1 MYVAWHMAVEVS
13 EILPTDIQEKLL
25 GLQDLRY
32 RNFHSRL
39 LPTLAKEKIIGI
51 RMPVLRKFAKSLSN
65 VAKAD
70 FLQQLPHQYY
80 EENNLHG
87 LLIMQSKDYGS
98 CMRELERFLP
108 YIDNWATCD
117 MLRPKILRQHL
128 ADLSVHIDEWL
139 QSGET
144 YTVRLAIGF
153 LLSFCLEDDVFKS
166 EHLAKVAA
174 IQTDEYYVRMMA
186 AWYFATALVKQYDA
200 ALPYMS
206 KEKLDEWTRRKA
218 IQKAVESYR
227 ISPKIKDYLRSLR

>member
-1 MYVAWHMAVEVS
+1 MEQS
-13 EILPTDIQEKLL
+13 IQERLL
-25 GLQDLRY
+25 ALQDLGY
-32 RNFHSRL
+32 RDFHSRL

-51 RMPVLRKFAKSLSN
+51 RMPVLRKFAKSLTE
-65 VAKAD
+65 AEKAD
-70 FLQQLPHQYY
+70 FVHRLPHSYY

-87 LLIMQSKDYGS
+87 LIVMQMKDYGM
-98 CMRELERFLP
+98 CIEELERFLP

-117 MLRPKILRQHL
+117 MLRPKILCQHL
-128 ADLSVHIDEWL
+128 AELSANIDRWL
-139 QSGET
+139 QSGKI

-153 LLSFCLEDDVFKS
+153 LLSFYLDADGFQS

-186 AWYFATALVKQYDA
+186 AWYFATALAKQYDA

-227 ISPKIKDYLRSLR
+227 ISPEIKDYLRSLR